1 MAYYRV
7 CPYCGAHL
15 DCCEKC
21 DCQIVTATDNDIP
34 MYSVDAE
41 IPDGPITQGEEVK
54 NSA

>member
-1 MAYYRV
+1 MAYYKI

-21 DCQIVTATDNDIP
+21 DCQSETASDNEPP
-34 MYSVDAE
+34 MYSIEVQ
-41 IPDGPITQGEEVK
+41 IVTQHGEVK

>member
-1 MAYYRV
+1 MAYYKI

-21 DCQIVTATDNDIP
+21 DCQNETASDTDPSSYNI
-34 MYSVDAE
+34 DAQA
-41 IPDGPITQGEEVK
+41 IFQQREVR